1 MGFPILQI
9 RKPRHKLFIRSLPS
23 CHKTKQSIRVSNSGL
38 SGHRPGCFHGSALPP
53 LPAPFS
59 PSILRSRFADV
70 SLAGDGWRTLL
81 GAETPGSQHW
91 SCPSPPAPVR
101 VQTALRPPTPSSA
114 GLEMCPVALPLPSLL
129 YPQAPPGPQLPK
141 SQPEHHFPRT
151 LANLERQG
159 IPRQENE
166 PIVPHQRE
174 RAAPSSGAGAKVP
187 GGDIFKQSISHY

>member
-1 MGFPILQI
+1 MGSPIPQI
-9 RKPRHKLFIRSLPS
+9 RKPRHKLFVRSLPS

-38 SGHRPGCFHGSALPP
+38 SRPQAWVFSTAPHCP
-53 LPAPFS
+53 LCLH
-59 PSILRSRFADV
+59 PSILRSGFAGA
-70 SLAGDGWRTLL
+70 SLAGDGRRALL

-91 SCPSPPAPVR
+91 FGPSPPAPVR
-101 VQTALRPPTPSSA
+101 VQTAQGPPTPNSA
-114 GLEMCPVALPLPSLL
+114 GLGMCPVALPLPSLL

-159 IPRQENE
+159 IRRQGNE
-166 PIVPHQRE
+166 PTVPHQRE